1 MFGLID
7 YLAIPSGTRAKQIGL
22 LHGVGNVVVTGL
34 FAVSWWLR
42 RDDPTRPETL
52 ALALSFIAA
61 MLALVTG
68 WMGGELVDRL
78 GVGVDKGAHLNA
90 PSSLSGHPAKDMA
103 NETMSGFPPGAAT
116 NL

>member
-1 MFGLID
+1 VFGLID